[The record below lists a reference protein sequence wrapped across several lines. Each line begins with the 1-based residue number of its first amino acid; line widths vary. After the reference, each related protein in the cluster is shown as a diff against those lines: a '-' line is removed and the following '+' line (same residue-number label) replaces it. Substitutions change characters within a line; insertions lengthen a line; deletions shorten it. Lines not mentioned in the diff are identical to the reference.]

1 MLDYLIGV
9 AVLFGVYGI
18 NSVSLNL
25 QVGVSGLIN
34 FGQVAFVGIG
44 AYSVAILS
52 QHSVPWPMAFI
63 IGALIAAAAGAAVGR
78 LGRTLAS
85 DYWAI
90 ATLALAELIRLIALN
105 SGFTGGAQGLSNVP
119 TLWPGLS
126 GRARDLAVLATVMLL
141 LGATYV
147 IARRLVDGQ
156 FGRILRTIREHQDLA
171 AALGHDVVSAKV
183 RVMAISAALAAVAG
197 GFYAMYISFIGPT
210 QLMPFETFLIFAMV
224 VVGGQGSVLGALL
237 GAALITLL
245 YDASRFLNDVINLS
259 ADQAASARVLVVGA
273 VLLGFLLVRSR
284 GIVPE
289 KARTFNAAR

>member
-1 MLDYLIGV
+1 MPDYLIGV
-9 AVLFGVYGI
+9 AILFAVYGI
-18 NSVSLNL
+18 NAISLNL
-25 QVGVSGLIN
+25 QVGVTGLIN

-52 QHSVPWPMAFI
+52 QHSVPWPLGFLVGGI
-63 IGALIAAAAGAAVGR
+63 IAALAGAAVGR

-105 SGFTGGAQGLSNVP
+105 SDFTGGAQGLSNVP
-119 TLWPGLS
+119 NLWSGLS
-126 GRARDLAVLATVMLL
+126 GRSRDLAILLTVLVL
-141 LGATYV
+141 LG
-147 IARRLVDGQ
+147 IAYLIGRRLVDGQ
-156 FGRILRTIREHQDLA
+156 FGRVLRTIREHQDLA

-183 RVMAISAALAAVAG
+183 RVMAISAAIAAVSG
-197 GFYAMYISFIGPT
+197 GFYAMYISFIGPS

-245 YDASRFLNDVINLS
+245 YDSSRFLNDIINLS

-289 KARTFNAAR
+289 KARIFHAAR